1 VVLKLFVFDVD
12 VYAAQKFFPSAAW
25 VLNFK
30 FIILLCLAAILVLIF
45 RSFSIVVWIAYIV
58 FYPLIVL
65 FWKIQRSL
73 YKTQKWVVAFAILN
87 ATVSFFRSIR
97 YNLLVSAITLAAIA
111 VAFEATNTSL
121 LWSAAGLLLLIL
133 LLTYV
138 RHFRVPAQSTIST
151 LHNSGGQNSGEPTNE
166 LQTNGGLAGF
176 AHCRLK

>member
-1 VVLKLFVFDVD
+1 MEAETKAIAQAEPQLNVVEAIASTAPSRSIQLIRECIAITFWIYVVLKLFVFDVD

-97 YNLLVSAITLAAIA
+97 YNLLVSAIRA
-111 VAFEATNTSL
+111 SCGRRRDYC
-121 LWSAAGLLLLIL
+121 S
-133 LLTYV
+133 
-138 RHFRVPAQSTIST
+138 
-151 LHNSGGQNSGEPTNE
+151 
-166 LQTNGGLAGF
+166 
-176 AHCRLK
+176 